1 MNIRRIL
8 MFNGFPRTYQRYLSL
23 VKYSKFL
30 AMLLFKVDRFLWED
44 QVYPRFTASAH
55 SSALIHQLII
65 MHARLSQST
74 SYCFFKKCLTFGGP
88 QHQTQ

>member
-8 MFNGFPRTYQRYLSL
+8 MFNGFPRTYQTYLPL
-23 VKYSKFL
+23 VKHSKFL
-30 AMLLFKVDRFLWED
+30 AILLFKVDLFLWES

-74 SYCFFKKCLTFGGP
+74 SYCFYIN
-88 QHQTQ
+88 

>member
-1 MNIRRIL
+1 MN
-8 MFNGFPRTYQRYLSL
+8 FNVQWFSSNISNIFVSGKAFKVFSNL
-23 VKYSKFL
+23 
-30 AMLLFKVDRFLWED
+30 LLFKVDLFLWEG

-74 SYCFFKKCLTFGGP
+74 SYCFYIN
-88 QHQTQ
+88 